1 MDTKMETEQ
10 EKAPR
15 KKIDI
20 LMSELGYDIL
30 ELVRN
35 LEDMKLSRGEVL
47 EAARSIKKKYKRVR
61 IGATHK
67 IDKLKA
73 RLVTEDETY
82 CIS

>member
-1 MDTKMETEQ
+1 MQVEQ

-15 KKIDI
+15 KKIDTLI
-20 LMSELGYDIL
+20 SELGYDIL

-35 LEDMKLSRGEVL
+35 LEDMTLSRSEVL

-61 IGATHK
+61 IGATQK

-73 RLVTEDETY
+73 RLVTEEETY
-82 CIS
+82 YIS